1 MRVLV
6 GTDGSVAAESALR
19 WALSLA
25 DAEGG
30 ELIICSV
37 RIRPFFEVTEEEI
50 EARRSEDAE
59 VLYGWCAPG
68 ARVESPIP

>member
-6 GTDGSVAAESALR
+6 GTDGSVGAQAALR

-30 ELIICSV
+30 ELIVSTV
-37 RIRPFFEVTEEEI
+37 RIRPFFEVI
-50 EARRSEDAE
+50 GRRDR
-59 VLYGWCAPG
+59 GG
-68 ARVESPIP
+68 AR